1 MNYGNYQFSRKR
13 LCKIL
18 SFSKIFLKSTE
29 IGGKVKLSN
38 KSRLGHRKDSFGS
51 ASGIGGAASGGGRA
65 NLAVFKLGL
74 LLKLG
79 FSPKP

>member
-1 MNYGNYQFSRKR
+1 MPPEQLLLIRIIK
-13 LCKIL
+13 
-18 SFSKIFLKSTE
+18 FL
-29 IGGKVKLSN
+29 
-38 KSRLGHRKDSFGS
+38 RLGHRKDSFGS